1 VSGSPVHPID
11 GPEMNAAV
19 EAERRSS
26 TGSRPRRVQFDVSAW
41 AVVKLMAGLLLLGV
55 VGNLAHQIRDVLVWT
70 AAALFLA
77 VALNPLVA
85 RLEPRLGRTAAALV
99 VFLGFVVLLI
109 ATLAALVAPFVTQ
122 VDQLTTGLPNALQDA
137 RHNHTF
143 ARLDSRFHLVEHA
156 RAHADAVPGYVFGTA
171 GTVLGGVVAVTTV
184 LFLMVFL
191 LIELP
196 NLSRLVLGQL
206 QPEQRERAVVIAQH
220 ANRQVGGYVFGN
232 LVISV
237 ICGTV
242 TWVSLYVLGVPYS
255 LALAVFMAVFD
266 IIPLVGATVGSI
278 VVIGAA
284 FLLTG
289 TTAGIA
295 MFVIVMVYQQIENHV
310 LQPLIYGRT
319 VALSSLTVL
328 LAVLVG
334 GAALGLVGALLAIPI
349 AGTLQTV
356 VGEILE
362 NRATRIGRE
371 GPSGEE
377 AVETS

>member
-1 VSGSPVHPID
+1 MSGNPVHPID

-19 EAERRSS
+19 EAERRPSDDAE
-26 TGSRPRRVQFDVSAW
+26 PRRIRFDVSAW
-41 AVVKLMAGLLLLGV
+41 AIAKLMAGLLLLGV
-55 VGNLAHQIRDVLVWT
+55 VGNLAHQIRDVLVWA

-85 RLEPRLGRTAAALV
+85 RLEPKLGRTAAAVV
-99 VFLGFVVLLI
+99 VFLGFIVLLL
-109 ATLAALVAPFVTQ
+109 AALAALVAPFVTQ

-137 RHNHTF
+137 RRNHTF

-196 NLSRLVLGQL
+196 SLARLVLGQL
-206 QPEQRERAVVIAQH
+206 QPAQRERAVAIAQH

-237 ICGTV
+237 ICGAV
-242 TWVSLYVLGVPYS
+242 TWVALYLLGVPYS

-266 IIPLVGATVGSI
+266 IIPLVGATIGSI
-278 VVIGAA
+278 VVIGTT

-289 TTAGIA
+289 TTAGVAI
-295 MFVIVMVYQQIENHV
+295 FVIVMVYQQIENHV
-310 LQPLIYGRT
+310 LQPLIYGHT
-319 VALSSLTVL
+319 VQLSSLTVL

-349 AGTLQTV
+349 AGTLQAV
-356 VGEILE
+356 VGEMLE
-362 NRATRIGRE
+362 SRAERIRRD

-377 AVETS
+377 AVEAP

>member
-1 VSGSPVHPID
+1 MQTIDRPEPTSTTAPELRASP
-11 GPEMNAAV
+11 
-19 EAERRSS
+19 ERG
-26 TGSRPRRVQFDVSAW
+26 TRRVEFDVSGW
-41 AVVKLMAGLLLLGV
+41 AVVKLMAGLLLLGIAGNV
-55 VGNLAHQIRDVLVWT
+55 VYQIRDVFIWT

-77 VALNPLVA
+77 IALNPLVA
-85 RLEPRLGRTAAALV
+85 RLEPRLGRTTAALA
-99 VFLGFVVLLI
+99 VFLGFVVVLI
-109 ATLAALVAPFVTQ
+109 ATLTALVAPFVSQ

-171 GTVLGGVVAVTTV
+171 GTVLGGVIAVTTV
-184 LFLMVFL
+184 LFLTIFL

-206 QPEQRERAVVIAQH
+206 QPAQRERAVGIAQH

-232 LVISV
+232 LVISL
-237 ICGTV
+237 ICLVV
-242 TWVSLYVLGVPYS
+242 TWVALYALGVPYS

-266 IIPLVGATVGSI
+266 IIPLVGATIGSI

-289 TTAGIA
+289 STAGIA

-328 LAVLVG
+328 LAVLTG

-349 AGTLQTV
+349 AGTLQAV
-356 VGEILE
+356 FGEVLE
-362 NRATRIGRE
+362 RRAERIRRD

-377 AVETS
+377 AVEAS

>member
-1 VSGSPVHPID
+1 MHTID
-11 GPEMNAAV
+11 LPDTGAV
-19 EAERRSS
+19 TDSERRSS
-26 TGSRPRRVQFDVSAW
+26 LGPATRRIRFDISAW
-41 AVVKLMAGLLLLGV
+41 AVAKLMVGLLLLGV
-55 VGNLAHQIRDVLVWT
+55 VGNVALQIRDVLVWT

-77 VALNPLVA
+77 VALNPLVT
-85 RLEPRLGRTAAALV
+85 RLEPKLGRTAAALV
-99 VFLGFVVLLI
+99 VFIGFVALLI

-122 VDQLTTGLPNALQDA
+122 VDQLTTGLPNALEDA
-137 RHNHTF
+137 RRNHTF
-143 ARLDSRFHLVEHA
+143 AQLDSRFHLVEHA

-184 LFLMVFL
+184 LFLTIFL

-206 QPEQRERAVVIAQH
+206 QPGPRERTVSIAQH

-232 LVISV
+232 LLISV
-237 ICGTV
+237 VCGAV
-242 TWVSLYVLGVPYS
+242 TWVALYLLDVPYS

-266 IIPLVGATVGSI
+266 IIPLVGATIGSI

-289 TTAGIA
+289 TTAGIV
-295 MFVIVMVYQQIENHV
+295 MFAIVMIYQQIENHV

-319 VALSSLTVL
+319 SQLSSLTVL

-349 AGTLQTV
+349 AGTLQAV
-356 VGEILE
+356 LGEMLE
-362 NRATRIGRE
+362 NRAERIRQD

-377 AVETS
+377 AVEAA